1 MYSVTQRSPLPLTR
15 RTAKRFLLGIHDRDG
30 QGLRFVHVRFG
41 SEVANHAMRR
51 FGPAAVEQGRFDD
64 IRETRFCNPLL
75 VSGRSLMM

>member
-1 MYSVTQRSPLPLTR
+1 
-15 RTAKRFLLGIHDRDG
+15 
-30 QGLRFVHVRFG
+30 
-41 SEVANHAMRR
+41 MRR